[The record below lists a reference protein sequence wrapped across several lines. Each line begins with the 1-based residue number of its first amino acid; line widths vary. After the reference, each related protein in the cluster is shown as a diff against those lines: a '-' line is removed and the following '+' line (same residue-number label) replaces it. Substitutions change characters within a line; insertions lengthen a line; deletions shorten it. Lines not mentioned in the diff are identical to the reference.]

1 MEGVVQQQTNNDL
14 PIHGDTL
21 RMDLL
26 IPGTKFFSDAAWKT
40 RKATGMASGKTT
52 SIGYIAKLRKTDAMP
67 SPSSKT
73 LY

>member
-1 MEGVVQQQTNNDL
+1 
-14 PIHGDTL
+14 
-21 RMDLL
+21 MDLL

-40 RKATGMASGKTT
+40 RKATAGQQVKPLALE
-52 SIGYIAKLRKTDAMP
+52 YIAKLRKTYAMP